1 MDFVNINN
9 NQNMTWTTLNKE
21 KMITIR
27 NLLEQ
32 QREEHVKLYEE
43 HKKHADYF
51 TYMISMFKVDDPSKK
66 VSDHMDEYITHI
78 LEKHRML
85 KMKDLVHFIQ
95 EMPITVD
102 TTNLYNLVYSV
113 LRNNDKFEK
122 VGRGKWSLKTS

>member
-9 NQNMTWTTLNKE
+9 NQNITWTTLNKE

-32 QREEHVKLYEE
+32 QREEHIKLYEE
-43 HKKHADYF
+43 HKKHTDFF
-51 TYMISMFKVDDPSKK
+51 TYMINMFKVDDPSKK
-66 VSDHMDEYITHI
+66 VSDHMDEYITEI
-78 LEKHRML
+78 LKKHRML

-113 LRNNDKFEK
+113 LRSNDKFEK
-122 VGRGKWSLKTS
+122 VERGKWALKTI